1 MAFLNLS
8 RFVEFLMSPVSYI
21 LSAVIVFLFSGLL
34 AMAGLGAAF
43 LFVPLFYY
51 LGVPLAEATP
61 TALLL
66 NVVSLMF
73 AAFNYWR
80 GKLINW
86 RVGLPVLIVAV
97 ILSPIGARL
106 TPFVDK
112 KILLGLFAA
121 FLVFAGF
128 MMLFY
133 RAKQREKALSR
144 QVEIGAGAGVGAV
157 AGFLGGL
164 LGVGGGNFILPV
176 LNWIGLDA
184 KVAAGTTA
192 LVVVFSSLSGFLGH
206 ATMGGL
212 DPVFVGLT
220 ALMAAL
226 GSIVGSQ
233 LMKTKVSSAQLK
245 KIIGVLL
252 WVIAAK
258 MIFDLVK

>member
-1 MAFLNLS
+1 MTPATYVISAILV
-8 RFVEFLMSPVSYI
+8 FV
-21 LSAVIVFLFSGLL
+21 FSGLL
-34 AMAGLGAAF
+34 AMAGIGAAF

-66 NVVSLMF
+66 NVVSLLF
-73 AAFNYWR
+73 ATINYWR
-80 GKLINW
+80 GHLINW
-86 RVGLPVLIVAV
+86 RIGVPVLITAV
-97 ILSPIGARL
+97 ILSPLGARF
-106 TPFVDK
+106 TTSVDK
-112 KILLGLFAA
+112 TVLLTMFAA

-133 RAKQREKALSR
+133 KPKKREKSLSR
-144 QVEIGAGAGVGAV
+144 GAEIGAGASVGGV

-192 LVVVFSSLSGFLGH
+192 LVVVFSSFSGFLGH
-206 ATMGGL
+206 ATLGGI
-212 DPVFVGLT
+212 DPLFIGLT
-220 ALMAAL
+220 AVMAAA

-233 LMKTKVSSAQLK
+233 LMKTKLSSAQLK

-258 MIFDLVK
+258 MILDLIKF

>member
-1 MAFLNLS
+1 MSITVYVISAILV
-8 RFVEFLMSPVSYI
+8 FV
-21 LSAVIVFLFSGLL
+21 FSGLL
-34 AMAGLGAAF
+34 AMAGIGAAF

-51 LGVPLAEATP
+51 LGVPLAEAAP

-106 TPFVDK
+106 TPYVDK
-112 KILLGLFAA
+112 TILLSMFAA

-128 MMLFY
+128 MMLF
-133 RAKQREKALSR
+133 AKVKAREKALSR
-144 QVEIGAGAGVGAV
+144 GTEIGAGAGVGAA

-176 LNWIGLDA
+176 LNWMGLDA

-212 DPVFVGLT
+212 DPVFVGVT

-252 WVIAAK
+252 WLIAIK
-258 MIFDLVK
+258 MIFDLFK